1 MADPAPE
8 FRIAVVHA
16 NGGTTLDIAG
26 DVDMATASELAARLE
41 AVIDASTGD
50 VTLDLIEV
58 SFIDSTGLIVLV
70 TAHRRLGAEGRR
82 LIVRNP
88 SMQVDR
94 VLELSGVD
102 GVLDVQ
108 RTTSSSAGD

>member
-1 MADPAPE
+1 MGTAPE
-8 FRIAVVHA
+8 
-16 NGGTTLDIAG
+16 LD
-26 DVDMATASELAARLE
+26 ARLD

-50 VTLDLIEV
+50 ITLDVTEV
-58 SFIDSTGLIVLV
+58 AFLDSTGLIVLV
-70 TAHRRLGAEGRR
+70 TAHRRLGAAGRR

-94 VLELSGVD
+94 VFELSGVG

-108 RTTSSSAGD
+108 RTSTSSAGD